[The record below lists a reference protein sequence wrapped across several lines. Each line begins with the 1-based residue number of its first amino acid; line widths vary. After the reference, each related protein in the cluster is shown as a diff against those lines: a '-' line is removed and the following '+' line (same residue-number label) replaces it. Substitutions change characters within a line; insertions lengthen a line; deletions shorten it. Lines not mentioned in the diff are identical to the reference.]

1 MRLDRALTRLSVVGL
16 LTLLVAG
23 CASPAQVVKPE
34 TEARDAVAAAP
45 AAPPATAAPASDQA
59 AADTAPACT
68 ISRVHFAFD
77 SALLD
82 GAARE
87 ELKGVASC
95 LGQRRPA
102 TVVIEGHTDERGTSG
117 YNVALGNRR
126 ADAVRAYLKDLGVGA
141 ALQIVSFG
149 KELPLVSGAGEP
161 AWSQNRR
168 AELRLP
174 GDQRSDGQRV
184 VNR

>member
-1 MRLDRALTRLSVVGL
+1 MRFDRAHITLAAGAV

-23 CASPAQVVKPE
+23 CASPATIVKPE
-34 TEARDAVAAAP
+34 TGVNDAVAAAP
-45 AAPPATAAPASDQA
+45 ISPTPTRAVEAPPTVAA
-59 AADTAPACT
+59 ACT

-82 GAARE
+82 GETRT
-87 ELKGVASC
+87 ELKAVAAC
-95 LGQRRPA
+95 LEQKRPA

-126 ADAVRAYLKDLGVGA
+126 ADSVRAYLKDLGVGA
-141 ALQIVSFG
+141 ALQVISFG
-149 KELPLVSGAGEP
+149 KELPLVSGAGEQ

-174 GDQRSDGQRV
+174 GDQRSDGRLV
-184 VNR
+184 AAR

>member
-1 MRLDRALTRLSVVGL
+1 MRHDRALTHVSAIAL

-23 CASPAQVVKPE
+23 CASPAKVVKPE
-34 TEARDAVAAAP
+34 TDARDAVAAAP
-45 AAPPATAAPASDQA
+45 AAPPPAAAPASDQA
-59 AADTAPACT
+59 AADAAPACT

-82 GAARE
+82 DASRE

-126 ADAVRAYLKDLGVGA
+126 ADAVRGYLKDLGVGA

-174 GDQRSDGQRV
+174 GDRRSDGQQV